1 MAPARPF
8 SIRSS
13 QPIQSCAQN
22 TPSRPVRLIEP
33 ERSVAWWMGISQTLD
48 VMTPVPKGNIERLRL
63 SVRVDLMAVH
73 ADDRRQGLLHHP
85 PVASVL
91 AQAASMSLLISSRN
105 PSLIPNDHVTHVVNM
120 TTGRPSRTIKSILPL
135 LLPAPSKRRANQ
147 APAHNGSPL
156 TPPNN
161 IVTPIAPVP
170 PPAIR
175 LTTSSPTNAIGQRI
189 CLQCGLPGR
198 YKDNKCVEKWGPGP
212 EGPGTVCD
220 RCRNKMKRVE
230 RRGTTDANVALATPV
245 KLDCTVRKS
254 FLSVRL
260 LGRRDRRSRK
270 SFRAR
275 YLAWLL
281 CFYRTT
287 NTVVGLQRTLREIG
301 TVTLSPR
308 LRSLLVFC
316 QTKATAEAMVKA
328 SATRFYHSELPD
340 EETKK
345 ALDSFRAGAGSF
357 RVLYTTSA
365 LSAGLDIRDI
375 RVVVHLRKPNNM
387 LDYGQEF
394 GLGCRDGKPGWT
406 FIFHD
411 PKHKPFTSRT
421 GQDHTG
427 VSEITSWLS
436 TPSIYDPSLA
446 MLPAPECR
454 SLTHSQPS
462 LHPQPASHLDPH
474 WQHPLCALSYL
485 SYLRPQHVALPMPL
499 PVPPQQ
505 PLQPFGLNTKNDG
518 IRPDVAARPESGHLL
533 SDPIAPSKTLQAIV
547 SSLAADQRQHMKQQ
561 MLSFKNFFPGLQCA
575 VYWVVGTLR
584 SLSAT

>member
-1 MAPARPF
+1 MSGSVLSYEA
-8 SIRSS
+8 ILTRSS
-13 QPIQSCAQN
+13 HRKRKLTQSMSAIVCSVLAMPIRTNLVDKSK
-22 TPSRPVRLIEP
+22 TETSSRPSEVLFPLATVLVSEVDSAFPDDPPFVSRPLREARCYEAPPPPSTRGVRPCSSSFDVPSYLIAQPQPHSKRPRNARGEYDYRP
-33 ERSVAWWMGISQTLD
+33 PLTATTVSRGRIPDIDLHSQRLPQIQHLNHHLTIRPTHKSHSRSSSRSSVHVTSQDIEDLLDAATDERSVLNA
-48 VMTPVPKGNIERLRL
+48 
-63 SVRVDLMAVH
+63 
-73 ADDRRQGLLHHP
+73 
-85 PVASVL
+85 
-91 AQAASMSLLISSRN
+91 
-105 PSLIPNDHVTHVVNM
+105 
-120 TTGRPSRTIKSILPL
+120 RPLYQPCELRTIKSILPL

-260 LGRRDRRSRK
+260 LGRRDRRNRK

-436 TPSIYDPSLA
+436 TPVCRRLGLSLFFDDRA
-446 MLPAPECR
+446 SSCLEML
-454 SLTHSQPS
+454 TVQ
-462 LHPQPASHLDPH
+462 
-474 WQHPLCALSYL
+474 LCDICQMTAAKALS
-485 SYLRPQHVALPMPL
+485 
-499 PVPPQQ
+499 
-505 PLQPFGLNTKNDG
+505 
-518 IRPDVAARPESGHLL
+518 
-533 SDPIAPSKTLQAIV
+533 
-547 SSLAADQRQHMKQQ
+547 
-561 MLSFKNFFPGLQCA
+561 MLSQHS
-575 VYWVVGTLR
+575 R
-584 SLSAT
+584 SPDAYIAEYL